1 MKSMRTENVEQ
12 NSLIDG
18 LPAVRGRYTEN
29 AKLGEMGWFRAG
41 GVAEVMFKPADR
53 EDLIYFLKHYCHP
66 EQREGSRAS
75 QGDSSSLG
83 APQNDI
89 HIFGV
94 LSNCIIR
101 DGGLRGVT
109 IRLGREFAQ
118 VEQLDDVTIRAGALA
133 LDGTVAKFAADHGI
147 AGLEFYSGI
156 PGTIGG
162 ALRMNAG
169 CYGTETKDVLVEVEA
184 LDRQGNVHVFRP
196 SGARPYQFVSSPRK
210 RGSPD
215 QERESQTDS
224 RLRGNDIRMEMNLSY
239 RHNDLPDGFIFLSAT
254 LRGERGDPEAIKSR
268 IQEIKTKRIES
279 QPIKEK
285 TGGSTFANPAPEDI
299 AAAGLPEGTK
309 VWQLIDRAG
318 CRGLQIGGAQMS
330 EKHCNFMINT
340 GNATGAD
347 LENLGEEVRRRVYED
362 SGIRLRWEIRRIG
375 EAIDD

>member
-1 MKSMRTENVEQ
+1 MNMVADNMNAE
-12 NSLIDG
+12 SLTTR
-18 LPAVRGRYTEN
+18 LPDVRGRYTEN
-29 AKLGEMGWFRAG
+29 AKLGAMGWFRAG
-41 GVAEVMFKPADR
+41 GAAEVMFKPADR
-53 EDLIYFLKHYCHP
+53 DDLIHFLQHCP
-66 EQREGSRAS
+66 
-75 QGDSSSLG
+75 D
-83 APQNDI
+83 DI
-89 HIFGV
+89 PVRVFGV

-118 VEQLDDVTIRAGALA
+118 VEQIDEVTVKAGALA

-156 PGTIGG
+156 PGAIGG

-184 LDRQGNVHVFRP
+184 LDRQGNVHVFKPCHSEEAERLKNLGP
-196 SGARPYQFVSSPRK
+196 SGMRSFAAAQDDNEGVDDRFK
-210 RGSPD
+210 
-215 QERESQTDS
+215 
-224 RLRGNDIRMEMNLSY
+224 MNLSY
-239 RHNDLPDGFIFLSAT
+239 RHNDLPQDFIFLIAT
-254 LRGERGDPEAIKSR
+254 FKGEKGDSDTIKAD
-268 IQEIKTKRIES
+268 IQDIKTKRIES

-330 EKHCNFMINT
+330 GKHCNFMINT
-340 GNATGAD
+340 GGATGAD

-362 SGIRLRWEIRRIG
+362 CGIRLRWEIRRIG
-375 EAIDD
+375 EK